1 MNAPFPQI
9 AEFSQRLEQMPIDLE
24 QVDFFCTIVTELAQ
38 LIEETVGMKQA
49 EGFITSVGLRM
60 GKVIADK
67 YTGQALDSAGRL
79 EALAAVLVDL
89 KRRIMGE
96 FYVIEIAETH
106 ILLGNTRCPF
116 GDAVKGRKSL
126 CMMTTNV
133 FGRIAADAGGYARVA
148 VLESIAAGND
158 RCRVLVDLSLDSEPS
173 YAKES
178 VLHSGEFFAT

>member
-1 MNAPFPQI
+1 MNAPLNQI
-9 AEFSQRLEQMPIDLE
+9 AEFSKRLEAMPIDLE
-24 QVDFFCTIVTELAQ
+24 QVEFFCTIVTELAQ

-67 YTGQALDSAGRL
+67 YTGKAINHVGRL
-79 EALAAVLVDL
+79 EALAAVLIDL
-89 KRRIMGE
+89 KRRIKGE
-96 FYVIEIAETH
+96 FYVIEIADTH

-116 GDAVKGRKSL
+116 GAAVKGRKAL

-148 VLESIAAGND
+148 VLDSIASGGD
-158 RCRVLVDLSLDSEPS
+158 ECRVLVDLSLENHTAYHDTKP
-173 YAKES
+173 
-178 VLHSGEFFAT
+178 LHSGEFFAT